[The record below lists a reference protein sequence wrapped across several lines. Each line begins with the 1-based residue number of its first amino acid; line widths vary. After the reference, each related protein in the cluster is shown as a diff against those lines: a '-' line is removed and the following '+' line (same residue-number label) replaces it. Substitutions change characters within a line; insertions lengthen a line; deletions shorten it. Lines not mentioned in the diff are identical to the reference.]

1 MWRKASASRSQGV
14 AVSSSDTAAST
25 PLGGVRSA
33 TNAPRR
39 RLSLLTRQDKLVLAL
54 MLGVPTAVHVFLVWV
69 PAISSI
75 VLSFTRWNGVGGLST
90 IEFIGLKNYT
100 DIFTIYPPFWPALA
114 HNVIWLAFLIFVATP
129 FGMFLAILLDRE
141 IHGLAFYQSAFFLP
155 VVLSLAIIG
164 FIVDLFFAPEQGLVN
179 NILGTTRQDNLI
191 DWLGT
196 PGLNLAAVLL
206 FAGWRHAG
214 YIMILYLAGLK
225 SVDPSLR
232 EAAAIDGANARQT
245 FIRVV
250 FPAMQPIN
258 VVVLVITIIEA
269 LRAFDLVYV
278 VNKGRNGLELISVLV
293 TNNIIGEAS
302 RIGFGSALAVI
313 LLVISLGVIVPYLW
327 RMFHVD
333 AVTA

>member
-1 MWRKASASRSQGV
+1 MSDIARAPAS
-14 AVSSSDTAAST
+14 
-25 PLGGVRSA
+25 PLVVLG
-33 TNAPRR
+33 RR
-39 RLSLLTRQDKLVLAL
+39 GRLSLLTRQDKVVLAL
-54 MLGVPTAVHVFLVWV
+54 MLGIPTAVHLSLVWL
-69 PAISSI
+69 PAIGSI

-90 IEFIGLKNYT
+90 IEPIGLKNYS
-100 DIFTIYPPFWPALA
+100 DIVSIYPPFWPALV
-114 HNVIWLAFLIFVATP
+114 HNVIWLAVLIGIATP
-129 FGMFLAILLDRE
+129 FGIFLAVLLDRE
-141 IHGLAFYQSAFFLP
+141 IKGLRFYQTAYFLP
-155 VVLSLAIIG
+155 VVISLAITG

-179 NILGTTRQDNLI
+179 NVLGTTRPPTLI

-196 PGLNLAAVLL
+196 PWLNLFAVLL
-206 FAGWRHAG
+206 FASWRHAG
-214 YIMILYLAGLK
+214 YIMVLYLAGLK

-232 EAAAIDGANARQT
+232 EAAAIDGASAWQT

-278 VNKGRNGLELISVLV
+278 VNRGRNGLDLISVLV

-313 LLVISLGVIVPYLW
+313 LLVISLGAIVPYLW
-327 RMFHVD
+327 RTFHNES
-333 AVTA
+333 VTV

>member
-1 MWRKASASRSQGV
+1 
-14 AVSSSDTAAST
+14 
-25 PLGGVRSA
+25 
-33 TNAPRR
+33 
-39 RLSLLTRQDKLVLAL
+39 
-54 MLGVPTAVHVFLVWV
+54 
-69 PAISSI
+69 
-75 VLSFTRWNGVGGLST
+75 
-90 IEFIGLKNYT
+90 
-100 DIFTIYPPFWPALA
+100 
-114 HNVIWLAFLIFVATP
+114 
-129 FGMFLAILLDRE
+129 MFLAILLDRE

-206 FAGWRHAG
+206 FAGWRHHG

-250 FPAMQPIN
+250 LPAMQPIN